1 MTTTTARPSRALDVA
16 WMSRG
21 ACTVRDDL
29 PWTADPENTTVRQ
42 LLAMGGVCGGCPV
55 LSDCAALAKRKK
67 VTAGFWAGRHRDPD
81 GAAQVAG
88 PGWAIEPLPDL
99 VGLGGVA

>member
-1 MTTTTARPSRALDVA
+1 
-16 WMSRG
+16 MSRG
-21 ACTVRDDL
+21 ACTGRGDL

-42 LLAMGGVCGGCPV
+42 LLAMGAVCRTCPV
-55 LSDCAALAKRKK
+55 LSDCAALAKQKK

-81 GAAQVAG
+81 GAARVAG

-99 VGLGGVA
+99 AGLDSPGRLGGVA